1 MDLFEFF
8 DTSEEKE
15 EPVDLIK
22 ELDMI
27 IKSNGGNVPTSVL
40 SALALYYQ
48 DPPPWA
54 PWIK

>member
-1 MDLFEFF
+1 MNLLDIF
-8 DTSEEKE
+8 DEKKDKE
-15 EPVDLIK
+15 AAPDLIK